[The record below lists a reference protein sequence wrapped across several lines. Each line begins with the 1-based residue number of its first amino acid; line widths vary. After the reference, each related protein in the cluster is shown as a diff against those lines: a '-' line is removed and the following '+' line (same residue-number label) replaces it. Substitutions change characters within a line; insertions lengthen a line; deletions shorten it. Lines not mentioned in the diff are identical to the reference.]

1 IRVPLLPGS
10 LPASDLQR
18 FKADF
23 FKALA
28 HPIRIRLLEVL
39 RVRERSVQ
47 ELQAALGL
55 DQSTVSQQLAIL
67 RAKHVV
73 VARKEGTTVRY
84 AVRDPLVG
92 NLLDVAR
99 RIFNNQLAGTRT
111 MLRELQREARRPA
124 HAQHG
129 RAAASDVGSDP
140 RSQVRGRR
148 RRLRAGRRHFWW
160 VVRRRGRR
168 QQRRPGR
175 RRHRGL
181 PTITGGAPGRSARGD
196 WPAAMTILT
205 YVLATVVGLAAGFAG
220 VGGMLGVGMSWRLP
234 ALLPLGGVSLVLD
247 PLAGVFLAM
256 IGFAAVP
263 ASLYALGD
271 PRQARR
277 GRGAYLLFVGAM
289 AVVPLA
295 GNALT
300 FLLAWEL

>member
-1 IRVPLLPGS
+1 MGPLLSGS

-124 HAQHG
+124 
-129 RAAASDVGSDP
+129 
-140 RSQVRGRR
+140 RR
-148 RRLRAGRRHFWW
+148 
-160 VVRRRGRR
+160 
-168 QQRRPGR
+168 
-175 RRHRGL
+175 
-181 PTITGGAPGRSARGD
+181 
-196 WPAAMTILT
+196 
-205 YVLATVVGLAAGFAG
+205 
-220 VGGMLGVGMSWRLP
+220 
-234 ALLPLGGVSLVLD
+234 
-247 PLAGVFLAM
+247 
-256 IGFAAVP
+256 
-263 ASLYALGD
+263 
-271 PRQARR
+271 
-277 GRGAYLLFVGAM
+277 
-289 AVVPLA
+289 
-295 GNALT
+295 
-300 FLLAWEL
+300 